1 MTKYERFSL
10 CLLGISK
17 QERQVGCRNKSLH
30 HKGPLGRE
38 AQRIKNSH
46 RSHIPVN
53 RDVKMSKPHIYL
65 VAIPNSEIIS
75 SDCRE
80 EADAAAALRSVTGR
94 QPPVSLEIRED
105 LQ

>member
-1 MTKYERFSL
+1 M
-10 CLLGISK
+10 
-17 QERQVGCRNKSLH
+17 N
-30 HKGPLGRE
+30 RE
-38 AQRIKNSH
+38 
-46 RSHIPVN
+46 
-53 RDVKMSKPHIYL
+53 VKMSKPHIYL

-80 EADAAAALRSVTGR
+80 EADAAADLRSVTGM